1 MLRGKINSVEDLGL
15 MLQQGRLLSGMS
27 QRDLAEKINSSQRYV
42 WELENGKKAV
52 VLNRLL
58 EALRASGVQLIAEI
72 DDPREER

>member
-1 MLRGKINSVEDLGL
+1 MLRGKINRVEDLGL

-42 WELENGKKAV
+42 WELESGKKSV

-58 EALRASGVQLIAEI
+58 EALRASGVQLVAEI
-72 DDPREER
+72 DDSRQER